1 MLKGHPSTNS
11 TILSQTSVGNL
22 QDLGQLSLTS
32 LAHQSRRWQG
42 TIPVLIMRL
51 LGLNQVKSEQSQIPW
66 LALFGEAEWFQLRLE
81 SIREHNN
88 PTLSQRDI
96 TNMLYSWVDMF
107 SAIGLFSIQRSRE
120 IVFRQRSFFWPD
132 TTAETECWR
141 LRGGHVLR

>member
-1 MLKGHPSTNS
+1 
-11 TILSQTSVGNL
+11 
-22 QDLGQLSLTS
+22 
-32 LAHQSRRWQG
+32 
-42 TIPVLIMRL
+42 MRL
-51 LGLNQVKSEQSQIPW
+51 LGLNQVKSEKSQIPW

-96 TNMLYSWVDMF
+96 TNILYSWVIMF

-132 TTAETECWR
+132 ATAETECWR
-141 LRGGHVLR
+141 LRGGHVLY